1 MCLSQLHNLPSQ
13 RLFVR
18 GGKHTTFLVQIQNAG
33 ACFLDDSLGHHLK
46 GMRNPAVLEVM
57 HEINLKRW
65 ESGSERKARELS
77 V

>member
-1 MCLSQLHNLPSQ
+1 
-13 RLFVR
+13 
-18 GGKHTTFLVQIQNAG
+18 
-33 ACFLDDSLGHHLK
+33 
-46 GMRNPAVLEVM
+46 VLEVM